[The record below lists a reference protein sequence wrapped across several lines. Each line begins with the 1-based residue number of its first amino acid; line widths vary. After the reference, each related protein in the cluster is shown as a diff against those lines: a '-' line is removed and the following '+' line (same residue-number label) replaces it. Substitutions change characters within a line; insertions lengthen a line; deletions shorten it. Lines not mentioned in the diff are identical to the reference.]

1 MEKNK
6 KKTAE
11 LIEDTLLDIF
21 VHLEERVKL
30 IDFSNMYYIT
40 LLVSLLIHYIR
51 QTLDYDCKCL
61 FTRFELLIKKS
72 LEAKKEDLKSKLT
85 SQFNKR
91 IDVPG

>member
-51 QTLDYDCKCL
+51 QTFDYDCKCL